1 MGKRPEAGSTSP
13 GAPSA
18 LSSRV
23 PKQPSSFGLAGFASW
38 FYFIMFFFLVKGLW
52 GLYLSGPIRNWKPD
66 GPAGKENEERFQ
78 LVVLGVW
85 LDFRAARE
93 GSTVSDMPPVQG

>member
-38 FYFIMFFFLVKGLW
+38 FYFIMFFFLLKGC
-52 GLYLSGPIRNWKPD
+52 GVSIS
-66 GPAGKENEERFQ
+66 
-78 LVVLGVW
+78 LVQSEIGNLMDQQTKKMKRGFSSW
-85 LDFRAARE
+85 F
-93 GSTVSDMPPVQG
+93 